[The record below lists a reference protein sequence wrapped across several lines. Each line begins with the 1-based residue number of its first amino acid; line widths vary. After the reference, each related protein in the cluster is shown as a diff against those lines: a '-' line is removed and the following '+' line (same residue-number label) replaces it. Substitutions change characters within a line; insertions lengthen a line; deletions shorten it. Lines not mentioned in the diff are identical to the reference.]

1 MFNENWY
8 SENQISNL
16 VNLVDQVKNLDGYII
31 EIGCWEGK
39 STISLA
45 NSCYPEFLICNDT
58 WLGNVQESACTGIT
72 HITEVILKERD
83 VYSIFINNMNNN
95 TKKNYTI
102 IKKDCIEWLKSFE
115 GSIKFIH
122 IDASH
127 EYESVFETIKLAL
140 PKMVIGGIMCGDDY
154 LSANINRHDLHG
166 GVERAVKEL
175 LPNHNNIDN
184 LWYFINK

>member
-72 HITEVILKERD
+72 HITEVFL
-83 VYSIFINNMNNN
+83 
-95 TKKNYTI
+95 
-102 IKKDCIEWLKSFE
+102 
-115 GSIKFIH
+115 
-122 IDASH
+122 
-127 EYESVFETIKLAL
+127 
-140 PKMVIGGIMCGDDY
+140 
-154 LSANINRHDLHG
+154 
-166 GVERAVKEL
+166 
-175 LPNHNNIDN
+175 
-184 LWYFINK
+184 

>member
-8 SENQISNL
+8 SENQLNDL
-16 VNLVDQVKNLDGYII
+16 VNLVDKVKNIDGNII

-45 NSCYPEFLICNDT
+45 NRCYPEFVICNDT
-58 WLGNVQESACTGIT
+58 WLGNVQESATTGIT
-72 HITEVILKERD
+72 HITEEILKERD

-122 IDASH
+122 ID
-127 EYESVFETIKLAL
+127 YIFFFFFNIFFFLFNIFFLIKFFILKTIR
-140 PKMVIGGIMCGDDY
+140 ISIT
-154 LSANINRHDLHG
+154 RH
-166 GVERAVKEL
+166 
-175 LPNHNNIDN
+175 
-184 LWYFINK
+184 W